1 MPRKVTIAQIAKKAG
16 VSPTTVSFVLNGQ
29 EMGISDATVKSVL
42 AIAAEAGYKRKSA
55 SRTGWTRT
63 AYLVSSLN
71 LFSFQTTFF
80 SGVYSHLQRIA
91 PSEKIEPF
99 LLEFDLKNKNAES
112 QLHEIF
118 NSMGIDVF
126 FTNDQ
131 SIAKF
136 LKKQNK
142 KVILIQSGEMKGIL
156 SIYCDDYE
164 AGKLA
169 AKVAFRKGHIIAG
182 TLFPESCLNHPR
194 YHGFVETF
202 TELGGTVLK
211 KYQLEIDFDNEL
223 AVQKIAKFAKKGD
236 LPSFFYCFA
245 DNLMFPMIRGLALAG
260 QKVPEDV
267 SLMGTDN
274 LYWGKLTYP
283 AFTTVDL
290 CEELFAEK
298 LAEGIKYLK
307 EGEGEPYS
315 LAVPVL
321 LIERETVKG
330 IN

>member
-1 MPRKVTIAQIAKKAG
+1 MARKVTIAQIAKKAG

-63 AYLVSSLN
+63 AYLVSNLN
-71 LFSFQTTFF
+71 LFSFHTTFF

-91 PSEKIEPF
+91 PRVKIEPF
-99 LLEFDLKNKNAES
+99 LLEFNHISKNAES

-126 FTNDQ
+126 FTNEQ
-131 SIAKF
+131 GIAWF
-136 LKKQNK
+136 LKKHNK
-142 KVILIQSGEMKGIL
+142 KVILIQGGEMKGVV

-164 AGKLA
+164 AGRLA
-169 AKVAFRKGHIIAG
+169 AQLAFKKGHRIAG
-182 TLFPESCLNHPR
+182 TLFPENCLNHSR
-194 YHGFVETF
+194 FSGFTKEF
-202 TELGGTVLK
+202 IALGGKIPK
-211 KYQLEIDFDNEL
+211 KYQLELSFDHEL
-223 AVQKIAKFAKKGD
+223 AVRKIAKFAAKGD

-245 DNLMFPMIRGLALAG
+245 DNLMFPMIRGLSIAG
-260 QKVPEDV
+260 KKVPEDV
-267 SLMGTDN
+267 SIMGTDN

-298 LAEGIKYLK
+298 LAEGITHLK
-307 EGEGEPYS
+307 KGGGTYS

-321 LIERETVKG
+321 LIERETVCSV
-330 IN
+330 